1 MNNNIKEDKDRY
13 TFDPS
18 KTNGQLY
25 IEGNNYVLVTKP
37 VFEIKEVG
45 FDYGEIQA
53 TINTIH
59 GIIKVKH
66 DDNVKRFYSSE
77 GDYWVDMPRSFY
89 YKVIEA
95 MEEFWDSL

>member
-1 MNNNIKEDKDRY
+1 MESKDKKDIY
-13 TFDPS
+13 KFDPNV
-18 KTNGQLY
+18 KKENLFLV
-25 IEGNNYVLVTKP
+25 GNNFVSITKP
-37 VFEIKEVG
+37 VLEIKEIG
-45 FDYGEIQA
+45 FDYGEVQA

-95 MEEFWDSL
+95 MEAFWDSL